1 MNKNKV
7 IILTH
12 PLFSNYGGLMQA
24 YALQKVVRDWGFDV
38 VTASGSAIKPSWK
51 RIYTWLYL
59 PLRQFWMKRTGQWQ
73 EQQRQK
79 QIRNKYTSAFIDKH
93 IRTVN
98 FFQGKSVPSKSMA
111 NAFDTYIVG
120 SDQVWRKQYMN
131 LRTYFLG
138 FLRNDGRKHKIAYA
152 ASFGVDNLN
161 DWTQDELKDCRQL
174 IQQFSS
180 VSVREEQGL
189 DLCKRLLGR
198 EAVWVLDPTMLLQ
211 REQYIELIPNTI
223 KATESKVFCYFL
235 DKDARKTAI
244 AANIGKQLGVGV
256 HHHLPDKFD
265 RLRYG
270 RHDGYSF
277 PPVEDWL
284 AGFRDASFVVT
295 DSFHG
300 TVFSILFGKPF
311 ICIGNRE
318 RGSARFTSLLK
329 QFNLERRIISADTEI
344 TPDMLTPIDYA
355 PVYKHL
361 ENLRKQSMTFL
372 HDALQLSN

>member
-1 MNKNKV
+1 MNKKKV

-24 YALQKVVRDWGFDV
+24 YALQKVVREWGFDV
-38 VTASGSAIKPSWK
+38 VTARSSARKPSWK
-51 RIYTWLYL
+51 SVYTWLYL
-59 PLRQFWMKRTGQWQ
+59 PLRQFWMKCTGQWQ

-79 QIRNKYTSAFIDKH
+79 QIRNQYTSSFIDKH

-98 FFQGKSVPSKSMA
+98 FFQGKSSPTKSMA
-111 NAFDTYIVG
+111 NAFDIYIVG

-138 FLRNDGRKHKIAYA
+138 FLRNDSAILKIAYA

-161 DWTQDELKDCRQL
+161 DWTQDELKDCRRL
-174 IQQFSS
+174 IQQFCAI
-180 VSVREEQGL
+180 SVREEQGL

-198 EAVWVLDPTMLLQ
+198 EATWVLDPTMLLQ
-211 REQYIELIPNTI
+211 REQYTELIPDSL
-223 KATESKVFCYFL
+223 KATESNVFCYFL
-235 DKDARKTAI
+235 DKDDRKTAI
-244 AANIGKQLGVGV
+244 AACIGKQLGVSV

-270 RHDGYSF
+270 HHDGYSF
-277 PPVEDWL
+277 PPVENWL

-300 TVFSILFGKPF
+300 TVFSILFGKTF
-311 ICIGNRE
+311 LCIANKE
-318 RGSARFTSLLK
+318 RGTARFTSLLK
-329 QFNLERRIISADTEI
+329 QFNLEQRIIRPDAEI
-344 TPDMLTPIDYA
+344 TPDMLKSIDYA
-355 PVYKHL
+355 SVYEHL
-361 ENLRKQSMTFL
+361 EQLRKQSITFL